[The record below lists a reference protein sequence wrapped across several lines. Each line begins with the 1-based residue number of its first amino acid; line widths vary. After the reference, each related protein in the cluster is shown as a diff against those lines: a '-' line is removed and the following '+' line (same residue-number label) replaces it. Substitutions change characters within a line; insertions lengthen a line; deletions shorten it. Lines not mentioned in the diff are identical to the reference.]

1 MSLMPGVVHIT
12 PETEPELYG
21 PVKTQMNRIIREY
34 DGEKMFCGAV
44 VYAALIEMFVE
55 IGRTVTMRK
64 VRGDAEEGDEEA
76 ERRGGRYLEVVMKAC
91 DYINS
96 HYQEKLKLEDV
107 AAIVGFSKYHF
118 TRVFK
123 QYKNMT
129 FYEYLNKKR
138 VQCAEGLLYSTD
150 MNITDVAM
158 NSGFS
163 SISAFDRTFKALN
176 QCAPS
181 DFRNTVRAGK
191 DIIVGE
197 MAETL

>member
-1 MSLMPGVVHIT
+1 
-12 PETEPELYG
+12 
-21 PVKTQMNRIIREY
+21 
-34 DGEKMFCGAV
+34 
-44 VYAALIEMFVE
+44 
-55 IGRTVTMRK
+55 
-64 VRGDAEEGDEEA
+64 
-76 ERRGGRYLEVVMKAC
+76 
-91 DYINS
+91 
-96 HYQEKLKLEDV
+96 
-107 AAIVGFSKYHF
+107 
-118 TRVFK
+118 
-123 QYKNMT
+123 MT

-197 MAETL
+197 MAEWKENSFCLHRMQRCLLFLH

>member
-1 MSLMPGVVHIT
+1 
-12 PETEPELYG
+12 
-21 PVKTQMNRIIREY
+21 
-34 DGEKMFCGAV
+34 
-44 VYAALIEMFVE
+44 
-55 IGRTVTMRK
+55 
-64 VRGDAEEGDEEA
+64 
-76 ERRGGRYLEVVMKAC
+76 
-91 DYINS
+91 
-96 HYQEKLKLEDV
+96 
-107 AAIVGFSKYHF
+107 
-118 TRVFK
+118 
-123 QYKNMT
+123 MT